1 MSKKENKLDIST
13 PEARELIK
21 RYAESAQ
28 RLDNQIKQLQD
39 EKTDVF
45 KQAKDEGLSSTILR
59 KVISEIRKEQEK
71 TPDVV
76 FEEDV
81 YFEILNN
88 AGIIQS
94 LK

>member
-1 MSKKENKLDIST
+1 M
-13 PEARELIK
+13 
-21 RYAESAQ
+21 
-28 RLDNQIKQLQD
+28 
-39 EKTDVF
+39 F
-45 KQAKDEGLSSTILR
+45 KQAKGEGLSSTILR

>member
-1 MSKKENKLDIST
+1 MGKENKLDIGT

-28 RLDNQIKQLQD
+28 RLDNQIKQLQN
-39 EKTDVF
+39 EKTDTF
-45 KQAKDEGLSSTILR
+45 KRAKEDGLSSSILR

-71 TPDVV
+71 SPDVV

-88 AGIIQS
+88 AGIVQS